1 MESLSRCL
9 SASPP
14 PLLNPSKTP
23 KSSPKS
29 HLFLSNHNPIPLS
42 FNSPQ
47 TFSSSTVESH
57 TKNHQCNNHPFLVS
71 NNFHKDLSSIIS
83 RQLSLKSHFSVLFLG
98 FSFPLSC
105 FASETETAALPP
117 EEMPTKINLESILV
131 SIDNFFNRYPF
142 FVATVVFIWLV
153 VIPLT
158 EEYFQKY
165 KFISAINAFK
175 KLQED
180 PNSQFLDIRD
190 SKSVAYLG
198 SPNLK
203 ILNKSVVQ
211 VEFREGDEESFLKRV
226 LENFREPTNT
236 TVCIIDNFD
245 GNSMKVAELLVKN
258 GFKEAY
264 AIRGGIRGKK
274 GWQEIQETFLPPSVH
289 IYPKK
294 KTEMPKH
301 LDTNGG
307 IKRQDGNNDDL
318 SSNTGSRSNNTP
330 KEIKNDDFSS
340 ISPTVQSKGGQRPLS
355 PYPNVC

>member
-14 PLLNPSKTP
+14 FKNLSKTLKSTP
-23 KSSPKS
+23 KSDI
-29 HLFLSNHNPIPLS
+29 FLSNYIPISIPKLLH

-47 TFSSSTVESH
+47 THSFSTNETHTQTHQFST
-57 TKNHQCNNHPFLVS
+57 TA
-71 NNFHKDLSSIIS
+71 
-83 RQLSLKSHFSVLFLG
+83 RLKAHFSVLFLG
-98 FSFPLSC
+98 FSSPLSC
-105 FASETETAALPP
+105 LASETATQEVSNT
-117 EEMPTKINLESILV
+117 INLESIVV

-142 FVATVVFIWLV
+142 FVATVTFIWLV

-158 EEYFQKY
+158 EEYLQKY

-175 KLQED
+175 KLQND
-180 PNSQFLDIRD
+180 PSCQLLDIRD
-190 SKSVAYLG
+190 SKSLAYLG

-203 ILNKSVVQ
+203 ILNKSAVQ
-211 VEFREGDEESFLKRV
+211 VEYREGDEDGFVKTV
-226 LENFREPTNT
+226 FENFGEPADT

-245 GNSMKVAELLVKN
+245 GNSIKVAELLVKN

-274 GWQEIQETFLPPSVH
+274 GWQEIQETLLPPSVH

-294 KTEMPKH
+294 RAKMQKQ

-307 IKRQDGNNDDL
+307 IRHQNGNNDDL
-318 SSNTGSRSNNTP
+318 SSNTGSGATIKA
-330 KEIKNDDFSS
+330 KEIENEDSRS
-340 ISPTVQSKGGQRPLS
+340 INPTIQSKGGQRPLS
-355 PYPNVC
+355 PYPNYPDFKPPSSPTPSKPN

>member
-23 KSSPKS
+23 KSSPRS
-29 HLFLSNHNPIPLS
+29 LLFLSNHNPKPLS

-47 TFSSSTVESH
+47 TLSSPTIES
-57 TKNHQCNNHPFLVS
+57 NDHPFL
-71 NNFHKDLSSIIS
+71 
-83 RQLSLKSHFSVLFLG
+83 FS
-98 FSFPLSC
+98 
-105 FASETETAALPP
+105 
-117 EEMPTKINLESILV
+117 K
-131 SIDNFFNRYPF
+131 
-142 FVATVVFIWLV
+142 ATGG
-153 VIPLT
+153 
-158 EEYFQKY
+158 
-165 KFISAINAFK
+165 
-175 KLQED
+175 
-180 PNSQFLDIRD
+180 PNSQLLDIRD

-203 ILNKSVVQ
+203 ILNKSAVQ
-211 VEFREGDEESFLKRV
+211 VEFREGDEDGFLKRI
-226 LENFREPTNT
+226 LETFWEPTNT

-264 AIRGGIRGKK
+264 AIRGGLRGKK
-274 GWQEIQETFLPPSVH
+274 GWQEIQETLLPPSVH

-294 KTEMPKH
+294 RTKMPKQ

-318 SSNTGSRSNNTP
+318 SSNAGSSSNNTHN
-330 KEIKNDDFSS
+330 EIKNDDFGS

-355 PYPNVC
+355 PYPNYPDFKPPSSPTPSKPN